1 MSQTAQKEFSRKRE
15 GEMRSK
21 NTAYYSTIL
30 NFVNKYYD
38 DLGRSPSTREI
49 EQGTGISRPTVQRYL
64 KELSERGEI
73 DYDGHRGIVTDYMRG
88 ASEGTSP
95 VLMGNSIPCGALNE
109 VCDTELESIRMPTA
123 LIGSGEFFMLRA
135 RGNSMINAGIDDGDL
150 VLIKRCERVREGR
163 IAAFLF
169 DNSET
174 TLKRFKQGKDAIYLI
189 PENDEMEPIVISGN
203 NRAKLIIQGE
213 AIMVMKDL

>member
-1 MSQTAQKEFSRKRE
+1 
-15 GEMRSK
+15 MRSK
-21 NTAYYSTIL
+21 NTAHYSTII
-30 NFVNKYYD
+30 NFVNKYFD
-38 DLGRSPSTREI
+38 DIGRAPSTREI
-49 EQGTGISRPTVQRYL
+49 ESGTGISRPTVQRYL
-64 KELSERGEI
+64 RELCERGEI
-73 DYDGHRGIVTDYMRG
+73 EYDGHRGIVTDYMRG
-88 ASEGTSP
+88 GNEGTSR
-95 VLMGNSIPCGALNE
+95 VLMGNSIPCGMLNE
-109 VCDTELESIRMPTA
+109 VCDAELESIRMPTA
-123 LIGSGEFFMLRA
+123 LIGNGDFFLLRA

-163 IAAFLF
+163 IAAFLY

-174 TLKRFKQGKDAIYLI
+174 TLKRFKQDKNSIYLI